1 MFKNPNARVA
11 SGKKGKKLMKKLA
24 AIESEDEEVKAPIAK
39 KTQKKLKAAKKPKS
53 EMDIT
58 LAKVQAL
65 LEAKKQLSTTAAP
78 SVEMN
83 TYVPPQL
90 MTQAPQTNY

>member
-1 MFKNPNARVA
+1 
-11 SGKKGKKLMKKLA
+11 
-24 AIESEDEEVKAPIAK
+24 
-39 KTQKKLKAAKKPKS
+39 
-53 EMDIT
+53 MDIT

-65 LEAKKQLSTTAAP
+65 LEAKKQLSTTGAP

-90 MTQAPQTNY
+90 MTQAP